1 MNDAERLLRGRH
13 IVDLAGDFEKIDY
26 AIERIHDLLAR
37 SYYNLRK
44 LIEHHGDEAKL
55 AELRPLFDRHY
66 LALRDVTSGY
76 LRLEQAHDRLY
87 ELMGDDEVRTAE
99 ARSAAAQQRRER
111 EQTKRDQAEE
121 RMRRG
126 YRPTHLTPSTMLA
139 VPADDDVDSTD
150 IAASASDALEASIAT
165 TEMMHTS
172 VDPTKARKGL
182 SGHFNAIKGAEKRQR
197 SKASAGSSTD
207 PVDPDQ
213 SWNIPTTRVTAEH
226 IAAIM
231 KDLKSE

>member
-26 AIERIHDLLAR
+26 AIERVHDLLAR

-44 LIEHHGDEAKL
+44 LIEHHGDETKL
-55 AELRPLFDRHY
+55 AELRPIFDRHY

-126 YRPTHLTPSTMLA
+126 YRPTHLTPSTMHA
-139 VPADDDVDSTD
+139 VPADDDVYSTD
-150 IAASASDALEASIAT
+150 IAASASDTLEASIAT
-165 TEMMHTS
+165 TEVMQTS
-172 VDPTKARKGL
+172 IDRAKAKRGL
-182 SGHFNAIKGAEKRQR
+182 SGHFDARSNAEKRQR
-197 SKASAGSSTD
+197 SEASASKAA
-207 PVDPDQ
+207 DPDQ
-213 SWNIPTTRVTAEH
+213 SWNIPTTRVTADN
-226 IAAIM
+226 IVAIM
-231 KDLKSE
+231 KDLKGE